1 MSQITLPSPL
11 HRQQQSTPTLPN
23 RRKARLLQT
32 DSPFQPS
39 DQIIQITS
47 HSSRG
52 LIVPGGGQQKQP
64 GLEGEQASLH
74 IQASRWQVFA
84 ARHDELERIGLI
96 EWKT

>member
-1 MSQITLPSPL
+1 
-11 HRQQQSTPTLPN
+11 
-23 RRKARLLQT
+23 
-32 DSPFQPS
+32 
-39 DQIIQITS
+39 
-47 HSSRG
+47 
-52 LIVPGGGQQKQP
+52 VPGGGQQKQP